1 MNETLKKVR
10 WEHPSITKP
19 VGAQYDYVGYSP
31 DGAYVLATQTRDGN
45 ALERSNYVRIF
56 EDLLSTAEKHDNP
69 AWDEPSVYD
78 FRAGHW
84 AVGWVEYVIVKANAP
99 TEVLK
104 LATEILD
111 GLEDYGC
118 YDECHWSELEFTE
131 ACEYWSRVSVSE
143 RVEMIQESCSSCS
156 VFSARRDDFPQD
168 DCGNLQQYLATRLAV

>member
-1 MNETLKKVR
+1 MNKTLNKVK
-10 WEHPSITKP
+10 WEHPS
-19 VGAQYDYVGYSP
+19 DYGGHSP
-31 DGAYVLATQTRDGN
+31 DGAYVLATQTRDSD

-56 EDLLSTAEKHDNP
+56 EELRDCAEKYDNP

-84 AVGWVEYVIVKANAP
+84 AVGWVEHVIVKANAP

-111 GLEDYGC
+111 GLEEYSV
-118 YDECHWSELEFTE
+118 YDEEDYCELQFTE
-131 ACEYWSRVSVSE
+131 VCEYWEYVSVSE
-143 RVEMIQESCSSCS
+143 RVEMIQESGSSCS

-168 DCGNLQQYLATRLAV
+168 DCGSLQQYIVSP